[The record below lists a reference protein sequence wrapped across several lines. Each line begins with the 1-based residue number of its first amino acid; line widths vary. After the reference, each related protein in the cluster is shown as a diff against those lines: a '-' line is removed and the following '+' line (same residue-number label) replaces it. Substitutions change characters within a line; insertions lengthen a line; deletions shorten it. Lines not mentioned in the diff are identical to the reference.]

1 MNDRFKFRA
10 FHKPTSKMY
19 EVYSFDKDFIQATES
34 LVVPSIKTLKNDDC
48 VLEQCTGLKD
58 KNGKLIYE
66 GDIVKH
72 YALLEKNNK
81 VLVCLFKNGC
91 FRFDNTNDTPF
102 NFAYSVNPVEII
114 GNIHENPELL
124 EQNDE

>member
-10 FHKPTSKMY
+10 FHKPTGKMY

-34 LVVPSIKTLKNDDC
+34 LVIPSIRTLKSDDC

-66 GDIVKH
+66 GDIINVG
-72 YALLEKNNK
+72 YIGWCDREKSFE
-81 VLVCLFKNGC
+81 VFTSTDECLSCSG
-91 FRFDNTNDTPF
+91 DILWQEI
-102 NFAYSVNPVEII
+102 VENPDIEVIC
-114 GNIHENPELL
+114 NIHKNKEFRE
-124 EQNDE
+124 